1 MHLFKECVYE
11 EALVIDGHSNKNENS
26 WNASEC
32 NKTIWEMT
40 RVEIEKKLKGITIG
54 KGQQH

>member
-54 KGQQH
+54 KGQ